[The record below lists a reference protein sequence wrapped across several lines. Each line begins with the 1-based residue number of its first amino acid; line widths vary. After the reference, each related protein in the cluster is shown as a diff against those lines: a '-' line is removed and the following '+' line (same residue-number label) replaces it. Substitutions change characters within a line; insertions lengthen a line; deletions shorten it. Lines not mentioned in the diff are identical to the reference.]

1 MKPLKI
7 REIRKQRVTKEGIPF
22 LSLAMK
28 IMWLYRTNRREA
40 CFNMASDN
48 TRKLMLAKVLN
59 SARAANILDENGSDS
74 VRGLIADYVATV
86 PAVEGED
93 AVDGEDESDQDD
105 IEMVSE
111 SRRDVKT
118 SYGDSEENCDI
129 ESSGGCA
136 DDSEDSIS
144 DDEGLADN
152 SVTDSNWHSG

>member
-59 SARAANILDENGSDS
+59 SARAANILDENDSDG
-74 VRGLIADYVATV
+74 VRGLIADYFATV

-93 AVDGEDESDQDD
+93 AVDVED
-105 IEMVSE
+105 
-111 SRRDVKT
+111 
-118 SYGDSEENCDI
+118 
-129 ESSGGCA
+129 
-136 DDSEDSIS
+136 
-144 DDEGLADN
+144 
-152 SVTDSNWHSG
+152 